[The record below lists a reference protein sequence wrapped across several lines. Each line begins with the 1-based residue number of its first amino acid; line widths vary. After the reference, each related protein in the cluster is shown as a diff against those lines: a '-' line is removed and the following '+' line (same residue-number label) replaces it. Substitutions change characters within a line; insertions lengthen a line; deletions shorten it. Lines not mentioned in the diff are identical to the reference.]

1 MNRHVAFL
9 SIVGAVFA
17 GLALV
22 FVTFPRSTYSE
33 LEKRDLAPLHP
44 ELSHAMSPPG
54 SVTASRFVII
64 S

>member
-33 LEKRDLAPLHP
+33 LEKRDLARDRK
-44 ELSHAMSPPG
+44 
-54 SVTASRFVII
+54 SVV
-64 S
+64 